1 MFHITPAFS
10 MCPETAVVIVE
21 AGVDDEDAGELD
33 PRTTPNFFL
42 SGVEGRGNDGLKAI
56 TRGPS

>member
-10 MCPETAVVIVE
+10 MCSETAVVIVE

-33 PRTTPNFFL
+33 LRTTPNFSL
-42 SGVEGRGNDGLKAI
+42 SGVEGRGNDGLKG
-56 TRGPS
+56 GPS

>member
-1 MFHITPAFS
+1 

-33 PRTTPNFFL
+33 LRTTPNFFL